1 MFLEFI
7 ICMMESL
14 NSIIKKNLFK
24 KINSVGL
31 SVFRILYSSILFVKV
46 FELFSE
52 RELIY
57 TGVDLNVDYVF
68 LFWFPV
74 LILLIL
80 GLFTRIASVL
90 NYIFTIILFSSAI
103 EFEYTTF
110 YAFVGINLLFIFL
123 PISRSIS
130 LDSLVKKLKYSTL
143 HFRFKNDENV
153 FAVNYLFPVF
163 TAITL
168 LYIDSVVFFFKLN
181 PSNGFSLNGVVEMW
195 NELVSFLNNDIY
207 SYTLL
212 LFQLIFILFFWFK
225 PFRIPLLILGVIFH
239 LGIALFTPF
248 FWFSL
253 KILSV
258 YSLMIPIRFWS
269 KFFTL
274 FKSKRSSFTFYY
286 DLECPLCAKII
297 IIINHFDVFNKIQ
310 CLPVQIHYN
319 SNPALTN
326 ISLDELLI
334 NIHSVNS
341 KGHVFVGYNS
351 YVQLLKQMI
360 WTWPFGFLLNLPVL
374 KAIGQGL
381 YKKIAG
387 NRLTERCTE
396 ENCSIPVISL
406 PIKEDEDILIKGLS
420 KSAILM
426 KFWLIFFYL
435 MLFFLITK
443 FVRF

>member
-1 MFLEFI
+1 MFREFTRY
-7 ICMMESL
+7 MMESL
-14 NSIIKKNLFK
+14 NSILKKIFFK
-24 KINSVGL
+24 KINSAGL
-31 SVFRILYSSILFVKV
+31 SVFRILYSSILLGKV
-46 FELFSE
+46 FQLYSE
-52 RELIY
+52 REIIY
-57 TGVDLNVDYVF
+57 NGVDLNIDYVF

-74 LILLIL
+74 LILLIV
-80 GLFTRIASVL
+80 GLYTRIASVL
-90 NYIFTIILFSSAI
+90 NYIFSIILFSSAV
-103 EFEYTTF
+103 EYEYTTF
-110 YAFVGINLLFIFL
+110 YAFVGLNLLFIFL

-130 LDSLVKKLKYSTL
+130 LDSLVMKLKYSTL

-153 FAVNYLFPVF
+153 FAVNYLFPIF

-168 LYIDSVVFFFKLN
+168 FYIDSVSFFFKLN
-181 PSNGFSLNGVVEMW
+181 PSNGFSLNRAVEMW
-195 NELVSFLNNDIY
+195 NIFASILNHDFY
-207 SYTLL
+207 GCTFVF
-212 LFQLIFILFFWFK
+212 FQLIFILLFWFK
-225 PFRIPLLILGVIFH
+225 PFRIPLLFLGVIFH

-258 YSLMIPIRFWS
+258 YSLIIPIRFWR
-269 KFFTL
+269 KFFSL
-274 FKSKRSSFTFYY
+274 FQSKRSIFTFYY

-297 IIINHFDVFNKIQ
+297 IIIHHFDVFNKIQ
-310 CLPVQIHYN
+310 CLPVQMHYK
-319 SNPALTN
+319 SNQALTS

-351 YVQLLKQMI
+351 YVQLLKHMI